1 MLVASVRSGSSS
13 MTRSCLRRGAMRLES
28 ERARERASAREQL
41 RGRAGGHFAIRGEG
55 VSKKAL
61 DRRAAQA
68 KSERPCAPSSPCS
81 PCLTFAPLLS
91 LLLFPFSGYGEVSA
105 SLRCLFE
112 CRGKTSPFFARP
124 LGVLPGRAAEGTG
137 RGGRVEK
144 GAFHGWLNGRDWL
157 VLLLSLSLLRNCRE
171 LCPYLR
177 KIRGTRRS

>member
-1 MLVASVRSGSSS
+1 MLVASARSGSSS

-112 CRGKTSPFFARP
+112 CRGKTSPS
-124 LGVLPGRAAEGTG
+124 L
-137 RGGRVEK
+137 
-144 GAFHGWLNGRDWL
+144 L
-157 VLLLSLSLLRNCRE
+157 VLWGSS
-171 LCPYLR
+171 PGGPQ
-177 KIRGTRRS
+177 RGPAGEDEWKKAHFMAG